1 MSEKIKTSL
10 EKDVSLNYNATHNL
24 AGVGPVSGI
33 QNPSKTVMTEEVVI
47 ELPDNK
53 MTKKKVVKKLEKV
66 GIEFIDKDMIE
77 SFT

>member
-33 QNPSKTVMTEEVVI
+33 QNMRRSASTDSVSPS
-47 ELPDNK
+47 
-53 MTKKKVVKKLEKV
+53 
-66 GIEFIDKDMIE
+66 
-77 SFT
+77 